1 MKKVRPLLIYNRG
14 TFHIKSGVILLICAC
29 FNPEIDMKAT
39 KMAFVVFASG
49 GIFSKVVF
57 MLVPKDTYHPIP
69 FVSQLLF
76 VMLSDIS
83 HHLCLHPRK
92 IQRDPAAVNCQSF
105 GTNWIKVW

>member
-1 MKKVRPLLIYNRG
+1 
-14 TFHIKSGVILLICAC
+14 
-29 FNPEIDMKAT
+29 MKAT

-83 HHLCLHPRK
+83 HHLWMIIYLKFRNLSEKGIYFSETP
-92 IQRDPAAVNCQSF
+92 
-105 GTNWIKVW
+105 